1 MQNHTAT
8 YWINK
13 AYREKWAIG
22 MFNSHH
28 LESFHAISRA
38 ANNTKSPLMIS
49 TTMGGIDH
57 VGLNYFVKMA
67 EAARQNSK
75 VPLIL
80 HLDHGAHYE
89 IIHECIEAGFNSVM
103 IDASFESYDE
113 NVSIVRKVVKL
124 AHKRNVGVEAQIG
137 ETLAEEGDIEGK
149 ERKTTVQEASQFVK
163 DTGVDYLAISIGS
176 KPGQME
182 VLPTI
187 DIPLLKEISKTVNIP
202 LVLHGGSGVPINM
215 YSKLVSNGISKIN
228 IDAAIK
234 NAFRE
239 SFIKF
244 YRENNPEIDTRVTLN
259 KARENARLVVE
270 KYLNIFGSTTVSYTH
285 LTLPTNRE
293 V

>member
-22 MFNSHH
+22 MFNAHH
-28 LESFHAISRA
+28 LESFHAISKA

-49 TTMGGIDH
+49 TTMGGIEH

-113 NVSIVRKVVKL
+113 NVSIVRKVVEF
-124 AHKRNVGVEAQIG
+124 AHKNNVGVEAQIG

>member
-22 MFNSHH
+22 MFNAHH
-28 LESFHAISRA
+28 LESFHAISSA
-38 ANNTKSPLMIS
+38 ANNTNSPLMIS
-49 TTMGGIDH
+49 TTMGGIEH

-80 HLDHGAHYE
+80 HLDHGANYE

-113 NVSIVRKVVKL
+113 NVSIVRKVVEL
-124 AHKRNVGVEAQIG
+124 AHKHNVGVEAQIG
-137 ETLAEEGDIEGK
+137 ETLAEEGEIEAI

-187 DIPLLKEISKTVNIP
+187 DIPLLIEISKTVNIP

-259 KARENARLVVE
+259 KARENAQLVVE
-270 KYLNIFGSTTVSYTH
+270 KYLNIFGST
-285 LTLPTNRE
+285 NRAG
-293 V
+293 

>member
-22 MFNSHH
+22 MFNAHH

-49 TTMGGIDH
+49 TTMGGIEH

-89 IIHECIEAGFNSVM
+89 IIHACINAGFNSVM

-113 NVSIVRKVVKL
+113 NVSIVRKVVEY
-124 AHKRNVGVEAQIG
+124 AHKHNVGVEAQIG

-149 ERKTTVQEASQFVK
+149 ERKTTIQEASQFVK

-176 KPGQME
+176 KPGQLE

-187 DIPLLKEISKTVNIP
+187 DISLLKEISKTVNIP

-259 KARENARLVVE
+259 KARENAQLVVE
-270 KYLNIFGSTTVSYTH
+270 KYLNIFGST
-285 LTLPTNRE
+285 NMAG
-293 V
+293 

>member
-1 MQNHTAT
+1 MQKNIAT

-13 AYREKWAIG
+13 AYNEKWALG
-22 MFNSHH
+22 MFNAHH

-49 TTMGGIDH
+49 TTMGGIEH

-89 IIHECIEAGFNSVM
+89 IIHECIDAGFNSVM

-113 NVSIVRKVVKL
+113 NVSIVRKVVEF
-124 AHKRNVGVEAQIG
+124 AHKHNVGVEAQIG
-137 ETLAEEGDIEGK
+137 ETLAEEGEIEGK

-187 DIPLLKEISKTVNIP
+187 DISLLIEISKTVNIP

-244 YRENNPEIDTRVTLN
+244 YRENNPEIDTRITLN
-259 KARENARLVVE
+259 KARENAQLVVE
-270 KYLNIFGSTTVSYTH
+270 KYLNIFGST
-285 LTLPTNRE
+285 NRAG
-293 V
+293 

>member
-1 MQNHTAT
+1 MPNHTAT

-22 MFNSHH
+22 MFNAHH
-28 LESFHAISRA
+28 LESFHAISKA

-49 TTMGGIDH
+49 TTMGGIEH

-89 IIHECIEAGFNSVM
+89 IIHECIDAGFNSVM

-113 NVSIVRKVVKL
+113 NVSIVRKVVEF
-124 AHKRNVGVEAQIG
+124 AHKHKVGVEAQIG
-137 ETLAEEGDIEGK
+137 ETLAEEGEIEGK

-187 DIPLLKEISKTVNIP
+187 DIPLLIEISKSVNIP

-270 KYLNIFGSTTVSYTH
+270 KYLNIFGST
-285 LTLPTNRE
+285 NRAG
-293 V
+293 

>member
-22 MFNSHH
+22 MFNAHH
-28 LESFHAISRA
+28 LESFHAISKA

-49 TTMGGIDH
+49 TTMGGIEH

-89 IIHECIEAGFNSVM
+89 IIHECIDAGFNSVM

-113 NVSIVRKVVKL
+113 NVSIVRKVVEF
-124 AHKRNVGVEAQIG
+124 AHKHNVGVEAQIG
-137 ETLAEEGDIEGK
+137 ETLAEEGEIEGK
-149 ERKTTVQEASQFVK
+149 ERKTTLQEASQFVK

-187 DIPLLKEISKTVNIP
+187 DISLLIEISKSVNIP

-239 SFIKF
+239 SFVKF

-259 KARENARLVVE
+259 KARENAQLVVE
-270 KYLNIFGSTTVSYTH
+270 KYLNIFGST
-285 LTLPTNRE
+285 NRAG
-293 V
+293 

>member
-13 AYREKWAIG
+13 AYSEKWAIG
-22 MFNSHH
+22 MFNAHH
-28 LESFHAISRA
+28 LESFHAISKA

-49 TTMGGIDH
+49 TTMGGIEH

-89 IIHECIEAGFNSVM
+89 IIQECIDAGFNSVM

-113 NVSIVRKVVKL
+113 NVSIVRKVVEF
-124 AHKRNVGVEAQIG
+124 AHKHNVGVEAQIG
-137 ETLAEEGDIEGK
+137 ETLAEEGEIEGK

-187 DIPLLKEISKTVNIP
+187 DISLLIEISKTVKIP

-244 YRENNPEIDTRVTLN
+244 YRENNPEIDTRITLN
-259 KARENARLVVE
+259 KARENAQLVVE
-270 KYLNIFGSTTVSYTH
+270 KYLNIFGST
-285 LTLPTNRE
+285 NRAG
-293 V
+293 